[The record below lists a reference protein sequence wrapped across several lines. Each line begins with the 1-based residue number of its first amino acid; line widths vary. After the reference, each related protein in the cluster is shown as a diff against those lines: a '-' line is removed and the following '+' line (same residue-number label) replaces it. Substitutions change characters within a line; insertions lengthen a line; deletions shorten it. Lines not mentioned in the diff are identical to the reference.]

1 MILFHKS
8 NHTQVKENIAAY
20 AHYTINASKNGSGM
34 EENTVYNQ
42 VPCTSID
49 ISNNEAYGVLST
61 TGDYEDI

>member
-1 MILFHKS
+1 M
-8 NHTQVKENIAAY
+8 KENIAAY